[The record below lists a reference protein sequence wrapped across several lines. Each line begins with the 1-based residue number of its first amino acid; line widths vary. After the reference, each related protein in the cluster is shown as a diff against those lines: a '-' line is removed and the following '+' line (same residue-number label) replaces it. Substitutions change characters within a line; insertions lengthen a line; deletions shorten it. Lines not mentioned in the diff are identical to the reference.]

1 MPPSP
6 IPAHRTGRA
15 DFPHPALRLVSRD
28 GSRLSP
34 QVHPS
39 KPQDPQFAED
49 RAVIEA
55 ACAPRGHLVATP
67 EKVAYAFV
75 DVVIHSPIGEKTS
88 PVAEVV
94 GPASEQPVELLG
106 HGWPGALI
114 AGSQGR
120 PDLLLQPP
128 DRLLRR
134 LCGQVPVA
142 VLAVPLRTA
151 TGTWPQRDRKSTRLN
166 SSHT

>member
-55 ACAPRGHLVATP
+55 AWAPRGHLVATP

-75 DVVIHSPIGEKTS
+75 DVGTHSPIGEKPS
-88 PVAEVV
+88 PAAEVG
-94 GPASEQPVELLG
+94 GPASLQPAELLR
-106 HGWPGALI
+106 HGWPGAPI
-114 AGSQGR
+114 TRPHRR
-120 PDLLLQPP
+120 PDLLPQPP
-128 DRLLRR
+128 DHLLR
-134 LCGQVPVA
+134 
-142 VLAVPLRTA
+142 
-151 TGTWPQRDRKSTRLN
+151 
-166 SSHT
+166 